1 VEEATTDRELTITG
15 MISQQLKT
23 RIAVRIEIS
32 PFQQGAVLFKKM
44 GDVTCHVFPD
54 GSRGIALL
62 FL

>member
-1 VEEATTDRELTITG
+1 MEEATTDRELSITE

-32 PFQQGAVLFKKM
+32 PFQQGAVFEKM
-44 GDVTCHVFPD
+44 GDVTCHVGPD